1 MGKTY
6 SVADIDA
13 RMQRTIDSGHPIIGS
28 SASSGLVAAASEA
41 GGADFIVLYS
51 TGLSRVMGQ
60 GTRLVADANTITQKM
75 HEEVWAVVNDT
86 PIIVGLDANDPFNWD
101 HRKLLER
108 FKAIGTSGI
117 IHNPMIGIY
126 GTEYSAMRTAA
137 GQGFDREV
145 EFTEIAVEMGFYTM
159 AYTWTAEE
167 TRAMTRAG
175 THCIIAHVGG
185 TGGGIEAIP
194 HKSPEEVLPLVN
206 SIVEAAR
213 EVNPDVLLLAH
224 GGPFMDPESAKD
236 LYRYTDVRGYIGAS
250 SVERTPVE
258 DAVMDSAR
266 GFKAVPLA
274 RA

>member
-1 MGKTY
+1 MGRTY
-6 SVADIDA
+6 TVEEINA
-13 RMQRTIDSGHPIIGS
+13 RVQRTIDSGHPIIGS

-60 GTRLVADANTITQKM
+60 GTRLVADANTITHAM
-75 HEEVWAVVNDT
+75 HEEVWAVVDDT

-108 FKAIGTSGI
+108 FRAIGTSGI

-126 GTEYSAMRTAA
+126 GSEYSATRTAA

-145 EFTEIAVEMGFYTM
+145 EFTRVAVEMGFYTM
-159 AYTWTAEE
+159 AYTWTVEE
-167 TRAMTRAG
+167 TRAMTEAG

-185 TGGGIEAIP
+185 TGGGLEAIP
-194 HKSPEEVLPLVN
+194 HKSVEEVVPLVN
-206 SIVEAAR
+206 EIIAAAKA
-213 EVNPDVLLLAH
+213 VNPDVLCLAH

-236 LYRYTDVRGYIGAS
+236 LYRHTEAKGYIGAS

-258 DAVMDSAR
+258 DTVMEATR
-266 GFKAVPLA
+266 AYKAVPLG